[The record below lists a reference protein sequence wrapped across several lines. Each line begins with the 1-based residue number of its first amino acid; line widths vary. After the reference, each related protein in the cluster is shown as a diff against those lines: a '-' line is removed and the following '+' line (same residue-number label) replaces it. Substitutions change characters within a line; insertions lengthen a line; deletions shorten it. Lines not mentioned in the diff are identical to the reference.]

1 MSTDL
6 SIVKEWLAEVT
17 KYHDGPPTE
26 TQKLIFREIMNAKL
40 KALLQVGIKT
50 GTMEQFNEMAVSTA
64 KSTGF
69 SFDQL
74 TEDIYPVVL
83 THRLTK

>member
-1 MSTDL
+1 
-6 SIVKEWLAEVT
+6 
-17 KYHDGPPTE
+17 
-26 TQKLIFREIMNAKL
+26 MNAKL